1 MTDADRQRRA
11 VILIL
16 MVFSAPLWLF
26 LRSWYGIRMFAPLL
40 GALLIA
46 PWSMPLLDA
55 LMMGQSLPD
64 HAPDYY
70 QAGLLVPAFA
80 LQLIVCLIGAMGVRL
95 LRIQPAHPGFAGRFL
110 LLPGTTPTLPFELMP
125 LAAACYALWF
135 GASLPPLPVP
145 DLLLTTNLLYPLN
158 ETLARLGLPA
168 SLDTTVT
175 CHALADGLSIQPQ
188 PITPSAVLMLGSYLL
203 VAIDCYFND
212 GLLRYFD
219 WGARPVLPKQ
229 PPVVARLGKLPSQ
242 PDTGLGAIFSR
253 RTDGLKRLAAPQ
265 SAGSP
270 KP

>member
-26 LRSWYGIRMFAPLL
+26 LRCWYGIRIFVPLL

-46 PWSMPLLDA
+46 PWFMPLFDA
-55 LMMGQSLPD
+55 LIMGQSLPD
-64 HAPDYY
+64 YAPDYY
-70 QAGLLVPAFA
+70 NAGLLVPAFA
-80 LQLIVCLIGAMGVRL
+80 LQLLVCLIGAILVRL
-95 LRIQPAHPGFAGRFL
+95 LRIQPAHLGFAGRFV
-110 LLPGTTPTLPFELMP
+110 LLPGTHPTLPFELIP
-125 LAAACYALWF
+125 LTAACYAVLF
-135 GASLPPLPVP
+135 GVSLPPLPVP

-175 CHALADGLSIQPQ
+175 CHALADGLSIRPQ
-188 PITPSAVLMLGSYLL
+188 PITPSAALMLGSYLL
-203 VAIDCYFND
+203 VTIDCYLNG

-229 PPVVARLGKLPSQ
+229 PPIIARLGRLPSQ

-265 SAGSP
+265 STGSP
-270 KP
+270 